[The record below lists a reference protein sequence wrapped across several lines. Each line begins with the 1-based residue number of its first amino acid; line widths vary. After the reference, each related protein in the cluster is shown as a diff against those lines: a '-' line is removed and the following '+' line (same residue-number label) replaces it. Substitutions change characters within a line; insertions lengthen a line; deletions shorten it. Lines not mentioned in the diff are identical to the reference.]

1 MIFIADPI
9 RKPKSHLERTP
20 KCHVLP
26 ALKYSLHS
34 AGCKKQARGLLVGVQ
49 REIRSK
55 EADLLRLKKE
65 ESHLS
70 AIAGQRVTEETKSA
84 SGGSAGAAARIN
96 WGTVLE
102 QLPKQ
107 FTALQIRTVRG
118 LKNKRSSE
126 IFAAI
131 TRWMEAGAVKRKKRG
146 LYERVQ
152 QKT

>member
-1 MIFIADPI
+1 MP
-9 RKPKSHLERTP
+9 RTT
-20 KCHVLP
+20 
-26 ALKYSLHS
+26 STQIIS
-34 AGCKKQARGLLVGVQ
+34 AFSRVQKQARELLVGVR

-65 ESHLS
+65 ESQLS
-70 AIAGQRVTEETKSA
+70 GIAGQRETEEAKSA
-84 SGGSAGAAARIN
+84 SGGSSGATARIN

-107 FTALQIRTVRG
+107 FKASQIRTVRG

-146 LYERVQ
+146 LYERVE
-152 QKT
+152 QKPKKPA